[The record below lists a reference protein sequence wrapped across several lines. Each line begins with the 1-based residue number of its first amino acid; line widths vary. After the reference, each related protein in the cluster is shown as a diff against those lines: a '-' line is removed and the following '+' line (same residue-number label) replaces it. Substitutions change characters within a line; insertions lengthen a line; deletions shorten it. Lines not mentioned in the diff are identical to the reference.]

1 MAHMPMASMVGLFF
15 GKTTLW
21 EIDMNGQQRVHKKRR
36 RENENRLKVSQ
47 TKTTDQDNWH
57 NRHHS
62 DIDDSTAL
70 PLPKQAWYSGSIRE
84 SHQPR
89 QQGTQQTTL
98 VQDFQDF
105 SYLTLKIDHEK
116 RPLWVCPNGRIF
128 LETFSP
134 LYKQAYDFLVAIA
147 EPSSRPEFIHEYI
160 VTPYSLYAAV
170 SVGLETQTIVKVL
183 ERLCKTNLP
192 SEIVD
197 LITSS
202 TRTYGKAKLVL
213 HRNAYYI
220 QSPSLE
226 TLDTLLKDP
235 IVAECCF
242 RSKEG
247 EWERKSLTLGGEM
260 KLFEEDNLLE
270 THVGDNI
277 EKAIK
282 DDDMND
288 SIAQEMDHMGKAS
301 QVHGVQIIAEQV
313 EHIKRRCIELDYPL
327 LEEYDFRN
335 DTRNPS
341 IEMDLKPTT
350 KVRPYQEKSLSKMFG
365 NGLARS
371 GVIVLPC
378 GAGKTLVGVVA
389 ACTIKKPVLVLCT
402 SAVSVEQWRH
412 QFLLWSTIDDKNIS
426 RFTADIKVKKGSGWL
441 GSVTITTYTMVA
453 FGGRRSRESQEILEE
468 MRSREWGLILLDEV
482 HVVPANMFRKVLGV
496 IKAHCKLGLTATLV
510 REDERIEDIN
520 FLIGPKLY
528 EANWLDLQQ
537 SGYLATVQ
545 CAEVWCPMTAEF
557 YSEYLAQ
564 NASKKKLL
572 YAMNPNKFQTTD
584 FLIRFHENRGDKI
597 IVFSDNIFA
606 LRTYARRLGRPFIY
620 GPTSQAERMRIFY
633 QFQNNPAL
641 GTIFISKVGDTSI
654 DLPEANVII
663 QISSHYGSR
672 RQEAQRLG
680 RILRPKPRSGQH
692 FNAYFYSL
700 VSTDT
705 QEMYYS
711 SKRQQF
717 LIEQGYSFQVI
728 TYLEGMQQERHNLA
742 YHDKQEQLQLLAA
755 VLAADEKETE
765 EEWLQVESVDNDADG
780 ISRTVSSSSL
790 IEGRQLMKRT
800 NRSFRKLSGGDGLL
814 YQEYETPSSIYERR
828 VIHHPLFRKRLG
840 KSK

>member
-1 MAHMPMASMVGLFF
+1 MNAKPRTRARQAASKDSNSQEPEDGNESVG
-15 GKTTLW
+15 
-21 EIDMNGQQRVHKKRR
+21 
-36 RENENRLKVSQ
+36 
-47 TKTTDQDNWH
+47 
-57 NRHHS
+57 
-62 DIDDSTAL
+62 DDWDSV
-70 PLPKQAWYSGSIRE
+70 PLPKQAVYSFSPE
-84 SHQPR
+84 KSNKS
-89 QQGTQQTTL
+89 TSKEQTGIPNL
-98 VQDFQDF
+98 ADF
-105 SYLTLKIDHEK
+105 SYLKLKIDHEK
-116 RPLWVCPNGRIF
+116 RPLWVCPSGKIF

-134 LYKQAYDFLVAIA
+134 LYKQAYDFLVAVA
-147 EPSSRPEFIHEYI
+147 EPSSRPEFVHEYVI
-160 VTPYSLYAAV
+160 TPYSLYAAV
-170 SVGLETQTIVKVL
+170 SVGLETETIIRVL

-192 SEIVD
+192 KEIVT

-202 TRTYGKAKLVL
+202 TKTYGKAKLVL
-213 HRNAYYI
+213 HRNIYYI
-220 QSPSLE
+220 QSHSSAV
-226 TLDTLLKDP
+226 LDTLLKDP
-235 IVAECCF
+235 VVAECCT
-242 RSKEG
+242 RTKTG
-247 EWERKSLTLGGEM
+247 
-260 KLFEEDNLLE
+260 LFEQKNLALADGKNSS
-270 THVGDNI
+270 VG
-277 EKAIK
+277 K
-282 DDDMND
+282 DDDLVHNIERALEEDDLDTPYFEQRD
-288 SIAQEMDHMGKAS
+288 SKVPSEVFGIE
-301 QVHGVQIIAEQV
+301 IIAEKV
-313 EHIKRRCIELDYPL
+313 EHVKRRCIELDYPL

-335 DTRNPS
+335 DIRNPN
-341 IEMDLKPTT
+341 IEMDLKAAT

-389 ACTIKKPVLVLCT
+389 ACTIKKPTLVLCT

-412 QFLLWSTIDDKNIS
+412 QFLLWSTIEDKNIS

-453 FGGRRSRESQEILEE
+453 FGGKRSQESQEILEE

-510 REDERIEDIN
+510 REDERIEDVN

-537 SGYLATVQ
+537 NGYLATVQ

-557 YSEYLAQ
+557 YREYLVQ
-564 NASKKKLL
+564 NAAKRKLL
-572 YAMNPNKFQTTD
+572 YTMNPNKFQTTE

-606 LRTYARRLGRPFIY
+606 LRTYARRLSRPFIY

-717 LIEQGYSFQVI
+717 LVEQGYSFQVI
-728 TYLEGMQQERHNLA
+728 THLEGMQEERHKLA
-742 YHDKQEQLQLLAA
+742 YYRKEEQLTLLAA

-765 EEWLQVESVDNDADG
+765 EDYVEDSDTSSVDVARILSKD
-780 ISRTVSSSSL
+780 
-790 IEGRQLMKRT
+790 GRQLTKRT
-800 NRSFRKLSGGDGLL
+800 NRSMRKLSGADGLI
-814 YQEYETPSSIYERR
+814 YQEYDSPSQSKNVSSIFERK
-828 VIHHPLFRKRLG
+828 VIHHPLFRKRLA
-840 KSK
+840 SKK